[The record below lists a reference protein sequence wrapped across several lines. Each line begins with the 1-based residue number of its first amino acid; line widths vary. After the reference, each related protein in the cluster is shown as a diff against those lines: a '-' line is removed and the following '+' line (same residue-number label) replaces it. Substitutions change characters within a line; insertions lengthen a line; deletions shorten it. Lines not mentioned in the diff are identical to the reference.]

1 MSWKSISNSQYSK
14 LLGSLET
21 KRENDKDYYRMIVL
35 KSHLNSGNFAHG
47 GFLTSFLDNVMGN
60 AAFKSFDNKP
70 CVTISMSTH
79 FTYSASMGDEL
90 IGQPIIEKKTNKL
103 NFTEIF
109 PDAMGLFFVLTTSL
123 SNFLS
128 NTSLTIHPA
137 DLINTA
143 PRKNK
148 IK

>member
-14 LLGSLET
+14 LLGPLET
-21 KRENDKDYYRMIVL
+21 KRENDKDYYRMIVS

-47 GFLTSFLDNVMGN
+47 GFLMSFLDNVMGN

-90 IGQPIIEKKTNKL
+90 IGQPIIEKKNKNTL
-103 NFTEIF
+103 ICQ
-109 PDAMGLFFVLTTSL
+109 MSGFFK
-123 SNFLS
+123 
-128 NTSLTIHPA
+128 
-137 DLINTA
+137 
-143 PRKNK
+143 R
-148 IK
+148 

>member
-47 GFLTSFLDNVMGN
+47 GFLMSFLDNVMGN

-90 IGQPIIEKKTNKL
+90 IGQPIIEKKNKNTL
-103 NFTEIF
+103 ICQ
-109 PDAMGLFFVLTTSL
+109 MSGFFK
-123 SNFLS
+123 
-128 NTSLTIHPA
+128 
-137 DLINTA
+137 
-143 PRKNK
+143 R
-148 IK
+148 

>member
-21 KRENDKDYYRMIVL
+21 KRENDKDYYRTTVL

-47 GFLTSFLDNVMGN
+47 GFLMSFLDNVMGN

-90 IGQPIIEKKTNKL
+90 IGQPIIEKKQKH
-103 NFTEIF
+103 
-109 PDAMGLFFVLTTSL
+109 SHL
-123 SNFLS
+123 SNVRFFQ
-128 NTSLTIHPA
+128 
-137 DLINTA
+137 
-143 PRKNK
+143 K
-148 IK
+148 II